1 MAPIWLDKNI
11 PSKFVIFRVND
22 PSALDFDAVSNLE
35 NMTTILNN
43 SEIIKTFDLT
53 RDSELGTYI
62 RNHVQS
68 ESFPK
73 NPLTINFDRNE
84 RSSFNGID
92 LSKGGFTSKGEYL
105 YDDFVKK
112 DQTIIAENNLITDG
126 FQRNNLACANL
137 INMEFLFN
145 DNNVEDYGINRY
157 FGLYVDN
164 IDSGYGTLSSANNG
178 LLKFKHLNSDIN
190 DSPNSAIPPH
200 HLMASSPVLGYA
212 NVSDD
217 FYKISP
223 RQFYNSLNLEVRV
236 EDGANNI
243 PNEIKLAATGRSV
256 EMTTNNNVGS
266 DFIKVNVV
274 ENPAVNDRI
283 CNIPI

>member
-1 MAPIWLDKNI
+1 
-11 PSKFVIFRVND
+11 
-22 PSALDFDAVSNLE
+22 
-35 NMTTILNN
+35 
-43 SEIIKTFDLT
+43 
-53 RDSELGTYI
+53 
-62 RNHVQS
+62 
-68 ESFPK
+68 
-73 NPLTINFDRNE
+73 
-84 RSSFNGID
+84 
-92 LSKGGFTSKGEYL
+92 
-105 YDDFVKK
+105 
-112 DQTIIAENNLITDG
+112 
-126 FQRNNLACANL
+126 
-137 INMEFLFN
+137 MEFLFN

-274 ENPAVNDRI
+274 ENPAVNDRFAI
-283 CNIPI
+283 FPSKEQLYRIQFKRYTVGNIF